1 MAVPKNTTALL
12 DALTE
17 LSVNIDRIGKIAADD
32 LSPQWNDEM
41 SALPE
46 QIVEALRGKG
56 VTGDTA
62 RGVGDTL
69 TRYFTCIRSEIE
81 QIQKSVQTIDR
92 MQDSAT
98 EVICEAAR
106 TAAKV
111 QPESLFQI

>member
-17 LSVNIDRIGKIAADD
+17 LSKDIDRIGRLVDET
-32 LSPQWNDEM
+32 LLPQWNDEM
-41 SALPE
+41 AALPE

-106 TAAKV
+106 AAASV
-111 QPESLFQI
+111 QPENLFQI